1 MIETI
6 HASLEA
12 VAERHGDPTEAVYT
26 KMFAEHPDMKPLF
39 ILDEDGGAQGH
50 MLQEAIDMLIDM
62 AGENRFGENFIQ
74 IELANHV
81 GFGVPTDVFMTFFRI
96 IKDTFKELLGADW
109 SNAFETAWDE
119 LLTHADAIMKAKVA
133 EAN

>member
-12 VAERHGDPTEAVYT
+12 VAERHGDPTDAVYA
-26 KMFAEHPDMKPLF
+26 KMFTEHPDMKPLF

-96 IKDTFKELLGADW
+96 IKDTFKELLGAEW
-109 SNAFETAWDE
+109 SDAFDTAWNE
-119 LLTHADAIMKAKVA
+119 LLSHADAIMKAKVA
-133 EAN
+133 ESG

>member
-1 MIETI
+1 MIDTI

-12 VAERHGDPTEAVYT
+12 VAEQYGDPTEAVYER
-26 KMFAEHPDMKPLF
+26 MFKEHPEMKPLF

-62 AGENRFGENFIQ
+62 AGANRFGENFIQ

-96 IKDTFKELLGADW
+96 IKDTFNDLLGAEWTSDFDSAW
-109 SNAFETAWDE
+109 SE
-119 LLTHADAIMKAKVA
+119 LLQRADAIMQAKIA
-133 EAN
+133 ETT